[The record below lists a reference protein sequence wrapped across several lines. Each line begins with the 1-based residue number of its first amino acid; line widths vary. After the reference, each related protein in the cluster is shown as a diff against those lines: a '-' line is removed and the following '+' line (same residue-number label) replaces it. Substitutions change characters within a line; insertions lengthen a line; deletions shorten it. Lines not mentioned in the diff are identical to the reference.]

1 MKKTNTITK
10 EQLLTALRVKK
21 QVPAPMTKD
30 ELAEGKL
37 LLTKRLTVSEVFD
50 IIELM
55 TYPYNSEMKRVSGR
69 LSVAN
74 MVLDKVAKKAGITQ
88 HELDK
93 MYGDATKQFKKANE
107 AEIARMKAEFKHAAQ
122 KMQAQAKKDDK

>member
-1 MKKTNTITK
+1 MKNNTKFTK
-10 EQLLTALRVKK
+10 AQLLTALRVKK
-21 QVPAPMTKD
+21 QLPTPMTKE

-37 LLTKRLTVSEVFD
+37 LLTKRLTVSEAFD

-55 TYPYNSEMKRVSGR
+55 TYPYNSEMKRVSAR

-74 MVLDKVAKKAGITQ
+74 MVLDKVAKKAGIKQ

-93 MYGDATKQFKKANE
+93 MYGDSTKAFKKANE
-107 AEIARMKAEFKHAAQ
+107 EEIKHMKQQFKMAAQ
-122 KMQAQAKKDDK
+122 KMQKQTGDK

>member
-1 MKKTNTITK
+1 MKNNTKFTK
-10 EQLLTALRVKK
+10 AQLLTALRVKK
-21 QVPAPMTKD
+21 QLPTPMTEE

-37 LLTKRLTVSEVFD
+37 LLTKRLTVSEAFD

-55 TYPYNSEMKRVSGR
+55 TYPYNSEMKRVSAR

-74 MVLDKVAKKAGITQ
+74 MVLDKVAKKAGIKQ

-93 MYGDATKQFKKANE
+93 MYGDSTKAFKKANE
-107 AEIARMKAEFKHAAQ
+107 EEIKHMKQQFKMAAQ
-122 KMQAQAKKDDK
+122 KMQKQTGDK